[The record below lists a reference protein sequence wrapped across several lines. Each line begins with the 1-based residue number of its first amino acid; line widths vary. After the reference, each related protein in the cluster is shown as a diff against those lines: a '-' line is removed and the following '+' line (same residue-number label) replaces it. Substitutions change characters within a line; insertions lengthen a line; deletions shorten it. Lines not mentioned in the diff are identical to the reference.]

1 MNGTRNDII
10 KYRIER
16 SIETFEA
23 AKTLA
28 ASGSWNS
35 CVNRLY
41 YSSFYLLTAL
51 LLKNNIKAETHK
63 GVKTQFALHFVKTE
77 IVGIDDGKFYSKLF
91 LYRQEEDYE
100 DFINYDEKTVLPLI
114 SQVEEFN
121 KKILELLKN

>member
-1 MNGTRNDII
+1 MNGTKEDII

-16 SIETFEA
+16 SIETFDG
-23 AKTLA
+23 AKVLA
-28 ASGSWNS
+28 SVGNWNS
-35 CVNRLY
+35 CINRLY

-63 GVKTQFALHFVKTE
+63 GVKTQLSNHFVRTGIVSTE
-77 IVGIDDGKFYSKLF
+77 DGKFYSELF
-91 LYRQEEDYE
+91 DARQVEDYK
-100 DFINYDEKTVLPLI
+100 DFVNFDEETVLPLI